1 MIKKLLSRKCPRKA
15 ETAEDA
21 FIDTTMHMR
30 EETRKTNSP
39 WCCIRKRWKQVLTCL
54 QKGLGLLIWIIASG
68 KRKASSIPL
77 GQCAWRTFA
86 PRGGKWQ
93 MLVAWPWIRLARLI
107 SARLHVF
114 MSSCVLCPLSSWIP
128 LYAVRSGFCCSCK
141 ATWKESWSN
150 WPSQKKISSLIEEN
164 LECKYILVCQCDE
177 LSLVRVCTTFLILCE
192 TPRLELIRND

>member
-1 MIKKLLSRKCPRKA
+1 MFQKGWDCRRCFHRHNHAYAWRDK
-15 ETAEDA
+15 
-21 FIDTTMHMR
+21 
-30 EETRKTNSP
+30 KTNSP

-107 SARLHVF
+107 SARLHVLCPLV
-114 MSSCVLCPLSSWIP
+114 SSVLCPPGYLFTLSDQASAAAAKPREKNRGPID
-128 LYAVRSGFCCSCK
+128 LRKKRSHRSL
-141 ATWKESWSN
+141 
-150 WPSQKKISSLIEEN
+150 KK
-164 LECKYILVCQCDE
+164 
-177 LSLVRVCTTFLILCE
+177 T
-192 TPRLELIRND
+192 